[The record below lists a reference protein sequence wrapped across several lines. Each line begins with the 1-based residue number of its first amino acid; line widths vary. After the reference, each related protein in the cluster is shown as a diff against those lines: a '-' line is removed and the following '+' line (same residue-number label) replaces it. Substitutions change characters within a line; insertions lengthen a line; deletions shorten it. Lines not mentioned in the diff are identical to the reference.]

1 MHQNAGT
8 SPGVSISGKIQ
19 LGKSAHQACS
29 PRIVLGISRSA
40 PPDAGYTLMSISLIF
55 HVTTILAGILATG
68 RFYILYQAEKVT
80 NKYLRSQLSKVPIG
94 ALQAPQEASV
104 QAPQRERRLDG
115 KLVLNSE
122 ELALLSE
129 ENPEFIK
136 GIVQFSRSL

>member
-1 MHQNAGT
+1 
-8 SPGVSISGKIQ
+8 
-19 LGKSAHQACS
+19 
-29 PRIVLGISRSA
+29 
-40 PPDAGYTLMSISLIF
+40 MSISLIF

-80 NKYLRSQLSKVPIG
+80 NKYLRSQLAKVPIG

-104 QAPQRERRLDG
+104 QAPKRERKLDG